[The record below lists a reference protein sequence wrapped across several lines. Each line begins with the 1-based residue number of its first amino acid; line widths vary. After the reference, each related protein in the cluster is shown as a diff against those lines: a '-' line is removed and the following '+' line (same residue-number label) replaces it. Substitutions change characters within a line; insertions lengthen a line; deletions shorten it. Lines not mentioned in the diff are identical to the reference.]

1 MGRNG
6 DFGHRKIDK
15 TGFGKRLKEC
25 RLSKGYSIQ
34 KVSDAIGICRN
45 YYFQLENG
53 DKTPSLDTFIL
64 LANYLDVTSDEL
76 LRDCLNKKTEIRQ
89 NLLLS
94 MISDLCET
102 DQQHIEALIKE
113 EISYIQGEKIKR

>member
-15 TGFGKRLKEC
+15 TDFGKRLKEC

-34 KVSDAIGICRN
+34 KVSDAVGISRN

-64 LANYLDVTSDEL
+64 LANYLNVTSDEL
-76 LRDCLNKKTEIRQ
+76 LRDCLNKKAEIRQ

-94 MISDLCET
+94 LISTLSEI
-102 DQQHIEALIKE
+102 DQQHIETLLKE
-113 EISYIQGEKIKR
+113 EISYIQEKK